1 MEVANYAIANSIDSE
16 PALDWWTKDLLHKQ
30 KRLIKLSQKRAIL
43 TGYKL
48 GLCLSFTVLE
58 ALEIDQESNN
68 NLWHDAIMKEISNV

>member
-16 PALDWWTKDLLHKQ
+16 SALDWWTKDLLHKQ
-30 KRLIKLSQKRAIL
+30 KRLIKLSQKRAIQ
-43 TGYKL
+43 TGYKF
-48 GLCLSFTVLE
+48 GLRLPFTVLE